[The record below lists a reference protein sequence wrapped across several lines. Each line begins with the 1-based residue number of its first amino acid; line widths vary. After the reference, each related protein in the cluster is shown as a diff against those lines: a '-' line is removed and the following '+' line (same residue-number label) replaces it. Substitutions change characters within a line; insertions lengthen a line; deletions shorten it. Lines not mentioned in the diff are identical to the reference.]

1 MFSVR
6 QMYKNGTRKRITK
19 TQSVTQRVTQRVT
32 DHENGSRMDL
42 AQAGIALKCR
52 CGASMAAGMDDIQ
65 FGDKGRVRI
74 SCQDIRCSICG
85 AIYREGERLKY
96 RLVRIEGKF

>member
-1 MFSVR
+1 
-6 QMYKNGTRKRITK
+6 
-19 TQSVTQRVTQRVT
+19 
-32 DHENGSRMDL
+32 MDL

-52 CGASMAAGMDDIQ
+52 CGASMAAEMDGIQ
-65 FGDKGRVRI
+65 FGDRGRVRI
-74 SCQDIRCSICG
+74 SGRDIRCARCG